1 MRLRGKNEEE
11 VEVEMRERE
20 REIERVFFLFVSF
33 PFTRWRLFTIVTFE
47 LLWLPTQILF
57 VRFRALSVG
66 SAPSRWMEE
75 VEVRVLK

>member
-1 MRLRGKNEEE
+1 MRWRGKNEEE
-11 VEVEMRERE
+11 VEVEMRE